1 MMELVE
7 QDLPFTEKMLNFSS
21 EEHPA
26 SRSVS
31 QDAAKDSREQAA
43 LPSTLSGFC
52 ERYSPSGLSG
62 RMSRVRFQAGRTD
75 SSTSTFLSERLQSA
89 GMVSHG
95 EYLTLNMS
103 EASHSPSQ
111 SRRGGVVCS
120 LSDVLETEHVP
131 GKYYLTAK
139 ACQGILRRA
148 ESRCN
153 GIPVALKEAL
163 ECQLEWLTQRQ
174 MDVE

>member
-1 MMELVE
+1 MMEFME
-7 QDLPFTEKMLNFSS
+7 QDLPFAEGMLNSSS

-26 SRSVS
+26 SLSVS
-31 QDAAKDSREQAA
+31 QAAVKDSKAQAA

-52 ERYSPSGLSG
+52 ERYNLSGLSG
-62 RMSRVRFQAGRTD
+62 KMSRVRFRAGLTD
-75 SSTSTFLSERLQSA
+75 SSTSTFLSERLQNA

-95 EYLTLNMS
+95 GFLTLNMS

-111 SRRGGVVCS
+111 SRSTGVVCS
-120 LSDVLETEHVP
+120 LSDVLETGRVP
-131 GKYYLTAK
+131 EKYYLTAK

-148 ESRCN
+148 EQRRKKL
-153 GIPVALKEAL
+153 PVALKEAL

>member
-1 MMELVE
+1 MEFTE
-7 QDLPFTEKMLNFSS
+7 QDLPFSEKMLNSS
-21 EEHPA
+21 LEEHPA
-26 SRSVS
+26 SLLVS
-31 QDAAKDSREQAA
+31 QDAAKDSRAQAA

-52 ERYSPSGLSG
+52 ERYNLSGLSG
-62 RMSRVRFQAGRTD
+62 RMSLVRFRAGLTD
-75 SSTSTFLSERLQSA
+75 SSTSTFLSERLQNA

-95 EYLTLNMS
+95 GFLTLSMS

-139 ACQGILRRA
+139 ACKGILRRA
-148 ESRCN
+148 EQRREEL
-153 GIPVALKEAL
+153 PDALKSAL
-163 ECQLEWLTQRQ
+163 ISQ
-174 MDVE
+174 MKKK